1 MTIYKVSTY
10 PYSGNIILYNKDM
23 ENKLNTNW
31 LRSLEMTEPE
41 EKILVKMATS
51 LVDSDNPLSDLPAFH
66 SLVEKICEPAPW
78 DYDPIVE
85 VA

>member
-1 MTIYKVSTY
+1 
-10 PYSGNIILYNKDM
+10 
-23 ENKLNTNW
+23 
-31 LRSLEMTEPE
+31 MTEPE

-78 DYDPIVE
+78 DYSIDPQG

>member
-1 MTIYKVSTY
+1 
-10 PYSGNIILYNKDM
+10 M

-31 LRSLEMTEPE
+31 IRSIDMTEPE

-78 DYDPIVE
+78 DYSIDPQG